1 MYIYCPRRRYDAQ
14 PPRVL
19 IEDEA
24 NYENL
29 KYSSMTTNVPGWL
42 ARQSAWQSQ
51 IAGAAG
57 YTYGADTCLF
67 SAFYTK
73 TRRFAKT
80 GSGQTGGT
88 KGGKKKCLCRRPR
101 HLVGLLQPQLCER
114 KLRPERSA
122 RHAGCEERLLYL
134 GPMP

>member
-1 MYIYCPRRRYDAQ
+1 MSSESFNYPCIDDFFFFARRRYDAQ

-57 YTYGADTCLF
+57 YTYGTDTSFC
-67 SAFYTK
+67 
-73 TRRFAKT
+73 
-80 GSGQTGGT
+80 GI
-88 KGGKKKCLCRRPR
+88 
-101 HLVGLLQPQLCER
+101 
-114 KLRPERSA
+114 
-122 RHAGCEERLLYL
+122 LY
-134 GPMP
+134 